1 MLPFLN
7 QLPLELIWL
16 LQIPVCYSFL
26 LLSLRFLGASGIF
39 LFNSV
44 AIVLANLQ
52 VLKAV
57 SLYPFENPIAL
68 GTVVFSTTFL
78 GTDILSEYFDK
89 KTAQKAILA
98 GFIGLLFS
106 TVLMTLT
113 IGMAPPSGQPSSSWF
128 IENHFHLEAIFKPAP
143 ALLVSGMMAYW
154 ISQWFDVALFNRM
167 KKKSHGRFLWLR
179 NNVSTA
185 LSALVDNTIFSLL
198 AWIVLATDPLP
209 WRTVIFSYI
218 LGTYGIRLFLA
229 VIDTPIIY
237 IAQFCLPRSQLPLK

>member
-1 MLPFLN
+1 MLSFLN
-7 QLPLELIWL
+7 QLPEEVVWL
-16 LQIPVCYSFL
+16 LQIPVCYL
-26 LLSLRFLGASGIF
+26 LLLLFLRLLGPSGIF
-39 LFNSV
+39 LFNSI

-57 SLYPFENPIAL
+57 TLYPFENPIAL
-68 GTVVFSTTFL
+68 GTVAFSITFL

-98 GFIGLLFS
+98 GFLGLLFS
-106 TVLMTLT
+106 TLLMTLT
-113 IGMAPPSGQPSSSWF
+113 IGMAPPNEQPSASWF
-128 IENHFHLEAIFKPAP
+128 IKNHFHLEAIFKPAP
-143 ALLVSGMMAYW
+143 ALLISGMIAYW

-198 AWIVLATDPLP
+198 AWIVLAADPLP
-209 WRTVIFSYI
+209 WRMVVFSYI

-229 VIDTPIIY
+229 IIDTPIIY
-237 IAQFCLPRSQLPLK
+237 LAKFCIPRTKVSFE